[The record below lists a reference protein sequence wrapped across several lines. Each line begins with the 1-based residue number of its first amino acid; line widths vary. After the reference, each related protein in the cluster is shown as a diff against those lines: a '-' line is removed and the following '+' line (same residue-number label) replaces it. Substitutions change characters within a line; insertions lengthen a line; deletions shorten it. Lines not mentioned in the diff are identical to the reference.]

1 MANYRQYTQC
11 CDISNF
17 DPGDP
22 IANAALTGLY
32 VTLAPGAFALL
43 LALAGAVGW
52 ACLWI
57 LAAIWLYAAV
67 VGYCYWFLY
76 RRLICIPSPPDHPAD
91 SSGNQTVIGLLID
104 IVLPRTEPS
113 FFGRLFDFDNDYSIG
128 VLPAC
133 SAPLDANPPGQN
145 SQPFLLNNPA
155 PGPYGYLITE
165 QPVTHNAGLNYTGQD
180 AVDHLFKDH
189 PELEWHSQ
197 VLHCEFEGDGIF
209 VLFHTAQV
217 ALFAAFAA
225 LFVCLVIPELGW
237 LAALL
242 ALLGLFLLGVAGALV
257 VNFGGG
263 QPTDVNP
270 NIGEL
275 HTNDEN
281 HTGAYTLMIMGH
293 WVCDGGHVHDYH
305 SLTYELHPVTFCC
318 KTSPV
323 TDCDPIQILL
333 LKKKWQ
339 EAVTDAT
346 SAVTLEN
353 QKLPQNQWQIHPI
366 VDGCQPVII
375 V

>member
-11 CDISNF
+11 CDIAQF

-32 VTLAPGAFALL
+32 VTLAPAAFALIL
-43 LALAGAVGW
+43 GLAGVGW
-52 ACLWI
+52 ACSLI
-57 LAAIWLYAAV
+57 LVAIWLYAAV
-67 VGYCYWFLY
+67 VGYCYWFLF
-76 RRLICIPSPPDHPAD
+76 RRLICIPSPPEHPAD

-104 IVLPRTEPS
+104 IVLPRTESS
-113 FFGRLFDFDNDYSIG
+113 FLDRLLDFDNDFSIG
-128 VLPAC
+128 VLPGC
-133 SAPLDANPPGQN
+133 VPMGNNLQ
-145 SQPFLLNNPA
+145 SQPYTINNTA

-165 QPVTHNAGLNYTGQD
+165 QPVTHDAGLNYTGQD
-180 AVDHLFKDH
+180 AVDHPFPGH

-197 VLHCEFEGDGIF
+197 VLHCEFEGDGIY

-225 LFVCLVIPELGW
+225 FFVCIVIPGLGW

-242 ALLGLFLLGVAGALV
+242 ALLGLLLLGVAGALV

-275 HTNDEN
+275 LTDDAN
-281 HTGAYTLMIMGH
+281 HMGADTLVVMGH

-305 SLTYELHPVTFCC
+305 SLAYELHPVTFCC

-323 TDCDPIQILL
+323 TDCDPNQVILL
-333 LKKKWQ
+333 RKRWRD
-339 EAVTDAT
+339 AVNTAT
-346 SAVTLEN
+346 SPATLEN
-353 QKLPQNQWQIHPI
+353 QRLPQNQWQIHPVI
-366 VDGCQPVII
+366 DGCQPAII